1 MIYYNI
7 SVDYRDELLLG
18 RMDAKLIIQVI
29 INLVD
34 NAVKY
39 TPAGSDIRITAQ
51 QSDGFISVSVA
62 ENGDGIPDA
71 LKERVFEMFYT
82 GDNKIADSR
91 RSLGLGLYL
100 CRSIINAHGG
110 KITLTDNEPH
120 GCVFT
125 FSVPSGEVNINE

>member
-1 MIYYNI
+1 MYHNI

-51 QSDGFISVSVA
+51 RSDGFISVSVA
-62 ENGDGIPDA
+62 DNGDGIPDA

-91 RSLGLGLYL
+91 RSLGLELYL
-100 CRSIINAHGG
+100 CRFMRRKPERASPGSPQYIQTHIGVG
-110 KITLTDNEPH
+110 YRMMKLE
-120 GCVFT
+120 
-125 FSVPSGEVNINE
+125 